1 MAGGYGLLGIYAS
14 TRKPNASIVSK
25 SELGWFTANVLENK
39 IFNYLIVAAF
49 TSAYITSGAIGPL
62 IENPSELI
70 QGYKDLW
77 SQAALVSASSV
88 DFLILTAS
96 ATSFIPEDLERRRYD
111 GKISPQAI
119 ALSTFLL
126 PGLGAALYCALRPS
140 LEED

>member
-1 MAGGYGLLGIYAS
+1 VKRAS
-14 TRKPNASIVSK
+14 S
-25 SELGWFTANVLENK
+25 
-39 IFNYLIVAAF
+39 
-49 TSAYITSGAIGPL
+49 SGAIQPL
-62 IENPSELI
+62 VENPGELI

-96 ATSFIPEDLERRRYD
+96 AASFIPDDLKRRRYD

-140 LEED
+140 LEEE

>member
-1 MAGGYGLLGIYAS
+1 MGGGYGLLGIYAS
-14 TRKPNASIVSK
+14 TRKPNESIVSK
-25 SELGWFTANVLENK
+25 SDLGWFTANVLENK

-96 ATSFIPEDLERRRYD
+96 AASFIPEDLERRGYD
-111 GKISPQAI
+111 GEISPKAI
-119 ALSTFLL
+119 ALSTLLL

-140 LEED
+140 LEEE

>member
-1 MAGGYGLLGIYAS
+1 MKRS
-14 TRKPNASIVSK
+14 SS
-25 SELGWFTANVLENK
+25 
-39 IFNYLIVAAF
+39 
-49 TSAYITSGAIGPL
+49 SGAIPPL

-96 ATSFIPEDLERRRYD
+96 VASFIPDDLERRGYD

-140 LEED
+140 LEEE